1 MVHVMHSSDD
11 KMHGAADMI
20 HGVADMMA
28 EWGVVGRPG

>member
-1 MVHVMHSSDD
+1 MVNVMHSSDD